1 MKKYVLRLIVLILSV
16 QLSSCCITKND
27 PPDLKQ
33 TAQEFPS
40 TAGVNQ
46 TFTLRFTVQNFSSGD
61 CGADRSKQ
69 CQVELRMVNRAT
81 GYLQVNN
88 FSNMNE
94 LDNNATQQF
103 TFTVTIGTA
112 GTYDLSFIIDPFNT
126 SGDAV
131 RENNTYTSVVVIN

>member
-1 MKKYVLRLIVLILSV
+1 VLILSV

-81 GYLQVNN
+81 GFLQVNN
-88 FSNMNE
+88 FYNMNE

>member
-1 MKKYVLRLIVLILSV
+1 VLILSV

-88 FSNMNE
+88 FYNMNE